1 MEFVGVHWTPNKR
14 GCSGTFTES
23 YQEEDDHVS
32 MSSPPPI
39 SRRTLVIWVR
49 RGCMACQLNRR
60 FFATLE
66 STAKDMRVV
75 RVEASDRMQ
84 KQFKHI
90 TTLPL
95 YDIVEP
101 DVSGSSDYGPQT
113 RLIQTIRNDR
123 REDLNKYI
131 QVSGS
136 G

>member
-1 MEFVGVHWTPNKR
+1 
-14 GCSGTFTES
+14 
-23 YQEEDDHVS
+23 
-32 MSSPPPI
+32 
-39 SRRTLVIWVR
+39 
-49 RGCMACQLNRR
+49 
-60 FFATLE
+60 
-66 STAKDMRVV
+66 
-75 RVEASDRMQ
+75 MQ

-90 TTLPL
+90 TKLPL